1 MPEEPEVPTEHLH
14 ESIQEQAE
22 HARESWI
29 LAVALSTA
37 VLAVL
42 AAITSLL
49 AGAHANEA
57 MLDQIQASDHW
68 AYYQAKGIKAAVL
81 ESKMELLHG
90 LNKEVPLEDGKKL
103 EEYKADQKEI
113 QVKAEERAQSS
124 EHHLA
129 HHETLAKGVT
139 IFQVA
144 IAIAA
149 ISVLTRKKWMW
160 FGSMVLGICGCIFFV
175 LGIL

>member
-22 HARESWI
+22 RGKEAWI

-42 AAITSLL
+42 AAISSLL
-49 AGAHANEA
+49 AGGHANEA

-68 AYYQAKGIKAAVL
+68 AYYQAKGIKASVL
-81 ESKMELLHG
+81 ESKLELLRG
-90 LNKEVPLEDGKKL
+90 LNKEVPSEDAKKL
-103 EEYKADQKEI
+103 EEYKADQKDI
-113 QVKAEERAQSS
+113 QEKAEEKAQSS
-124 EHHLA
+124 QHHLA

-160 FGSMVLGICGCIFFV
+160 FGSMMLGICGCIFLV